1 MKVGILGSGLVG
13 QTLGAGFVKHG
24 HQVFMGTR
32 NPDDEDVRKWV
43 AATKGASAG
52 TFAEAAAF
60 GELLVLV
67 VLGRIVDKV
76 IELAKPENFAGKVVI
91 DATNPLADAPPVNG
105 VLVYTTGPNESL
117 GEKLQKMIP
126 KAHVVKSFNSVGA
139 AHMVNPHYE
148 QGTPTMF
155 LCGDDEGAKAKV
167 SDVIRQFGWEPFD
180 CGGIMSSRALEPLCI
195 LWCLPGFLRNQWTH
209 AFKVLTH

>member
-67 VLGRIVDKV
+67 VLGRI
-76 IELAKPENFAGKVVI
+76 A
-91 DATNPLADAPPVNG
+91 ATMREPSRKFRMSSG
-105 VLVYTTGPNESL
+105 S
-117 GEKLQKMIP
+117 
-126 KAHVVKSFNSVGA
+126 SVGSYP
-139 AHMVNPHYE
+139 VS
-148 QGTPTMF
+148 
-155 LCGDDEGAKAKV
+155 CGISG
-167 SDVIRQFGWEPFD
+167 R
-180 CGGIMSSRALEPLCI
+180 M
-195 LWCLPGFLRNQWTH
+195 CLRY
-209 AFKVLTH
+209 